1 MERDEFFKKQ
11 IQLEKDIVKAAQ
23 NAVKDIKNR
32 KVKELIEGIA
42 SDSNKHAS
50 LLTSLL
56 AAHEGKN
63 PLIDEKVTDQ
73 LKENLE
79 THIKLEQEAIDTYKQ
94 LLTTVEGES
103 ETLIIKYILN
113 DEVRHHA
120 LLKKIQK
127 MVVEKETLTE
137 QDLWDLTWKDSISH
151 GSPGG

>member
-1 MERDEFFKKQ
+1 MERVEFFKKQ
-11 IQLEKDIVKAAQ
+11 IQLEKDIVEAAHE
-23 NAVKDIKNR
+23 AVKDIKNR
-32 KVKELIEGIA
+32 MVKELIEGIA

-56 AAHEGKN
+56 AAQEGKN

-79 THIKLEQEAIDTYKQ
+79 RHIKLEQHAIDTYKE
-94 LLTTVEGES
+94 LLKTVEGES
-103 ETLIIKYILN
+103 EILIIKYILN

-120 LLKKIQK
+120 LLKKIHK

>member
-1 MERDEFFKKQ
+1 MR
-11 IQLEKDIVKAAQ
+11 QLK
-23 NAVKDIKNR
+23 
-32 KVKELIEGIA
+32 
-42 SDSNKHAS
+42 SDSTKHAS
-50 LLTSLL
+50 LLNSLL
-56 AAHEGKN
+56 AAESGAN

-79 THIKLEQEAIDTYKQ
+79 NHIRLEQQAIDTYKE
-94 LLTTVEGES
+94 LLKTIEGES

-113 DEVRHHA
+113 DEVRHHV
-120 LLKKIQK
+120 LLKKIHK